1 MKRIGAK
8 VRISRQLG
16 IAITPKAAKILEKRP
31 NPPGQHGANASAR
44 RKVSEY
50 KKQLLEK
57 QKLRAQYH
65 VTEAQMRR
73 YFAAAKRAPG
83 NSGQNLV
90 ALLESRLDAIV
101 LRGGLAPTIYAAR
114 QYVSH
119 GHVQLNGRKASI
131 PSMRVRPGGVVTLIG
146 AGKKIPAAIAV
157 LANAK
162 PPAYLDTDKEKATV
176 KLLEIPMRDQV
187 PVICEVGMVVE
198 FYSR

>member
-16 IAITPKAAKILEKRP
+16 IAITPKAARILEKRP
-31 NPPGQHGANASAR
+31 NPPGQHGANAAMR

-50 KKQLLEK
+50 KKQLVEK

-65 VTEAQMRR
+65 VSEAQMRR
-73 YFAAAKRAPG
+73 YFAKAKATPG

-90 ALLESRLDAIV
+90 ALLETRLDAIV

-114 QYVSH
+114 QYVTH

-131 PSMRVRPGGVVTLIG
+131 PSMHVRPGGIVSLNDS
-146 AGKKIPAAIAV
+146 GKKIPASITA

-162 PPAYLDTDKEKATV
+162 PPAYLDTDKDKASV
-176 KLLEIPMRDQV
+176 KLLEVPMRDKV